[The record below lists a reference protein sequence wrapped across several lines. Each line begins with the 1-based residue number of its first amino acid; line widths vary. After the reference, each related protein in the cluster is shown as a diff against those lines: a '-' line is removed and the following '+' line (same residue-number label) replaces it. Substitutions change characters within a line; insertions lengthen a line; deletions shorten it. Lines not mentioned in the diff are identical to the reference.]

1 MARAMTGTV
10 EWPVLLTIVA
20 AVVAAGGIIG
30 AVIVRAFSWLY
41 AESNRQRAQNDAM
54 RTAHGAEI
62 EKLRTDLMTVR
73 TEIAHTYVTIEG
85 QKMLRESLE
94 RRSEHLEKAVE
105 KISEA
110 VDRMAEKQDQAMHE
124 LLRAFSAKVAAE

>member
-1 MARAMTGTV
+1 MRNAH
-10 EWPVLLTIVA
+10 
-20 AVVAAGGIIG
+20 AGE
-30 AVIVRAFSWLY
+30 L
-41 AESNRQRAQNDAM
+41 
-54 RTAHGAEI
+54 
-62 EKLRTDLMTVR
+62 EKLRADLTAVR

-85 QKMLRESLE
+85 QKMLREILE